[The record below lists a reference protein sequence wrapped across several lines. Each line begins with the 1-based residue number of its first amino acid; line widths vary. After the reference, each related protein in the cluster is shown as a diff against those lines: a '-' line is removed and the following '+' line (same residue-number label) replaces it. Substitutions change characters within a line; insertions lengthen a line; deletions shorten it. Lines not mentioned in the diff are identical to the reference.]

1 MLFLLSLPVIIVF
14 LIIRATRKTHKAPA
28 PSFVTCPC
36 ELCGG
41 HIEFDRGYAG
51 ATVNCPHCG
60 AETRLLIRHDPVGNP
75 MAAPP
80 PALVRAAQP
89 LDPTAAY
96 VPDAWAPPLASAR
109 PVQPPPFPSQGQSG
123 QTRALKG
130 TVLDYAVQ
138 TNTGVISADDG
149 QRYLFVGAEWK
160 AVGTLPDRGMRVD
173 FVPQGGSAVAIY
185 EAYGAPGLPQKP
197 AGSRDCNRLA
207 AGLLAIFL
215 GCLGIH
221 KFYLGYQQEGIIL
234 LLCGTVGWLLVL
246 PGIAAAVIG
255 LIEGIIYLCQ
265 TEEEFQR
272 NYIKGKKGWF

>member
-1 MLFLLSLPVIIVF
+1 
-14 LIIRATRKTHKAPA
+14 
-28 PSFVTCPC
+28 
-36 ELCGG
+36 
-41 HIEFDRGYAG
+41 
-51 ATVNCPHCG
+51 
-60 AETRLLIRHDPVGNP
+60 
-75 MAAPP
+75 
-80 PALVRAAQP
+80 
-89 LDPTAAY
+89 
-96 VPDAWAPPLASAR
+96 
-109 PVQPPPFPSQGQSG
+109 
-123 QTRALKG
+123 
-130 TVLDYAVQ
+130 VQ

-185 EAYGAPGLPQKP
+185 EAYGASGLPHKP

-221 KFYLGYQQEGIIL
+221 KFYLGYQREGIIL
-234 LLCGTVGWLLVL
+234 LLCGTVGWLLFL
-246 PGIAAAVIG
+246 PVIAAAVIG

-272 NYIKGKKGWF
+272 NYITGKKAWF